1 MEQFSKEPKRGTIQF
16 FFSSRTTKTQK
27 SNNSLISREITACQT
42 VQIDSTFLTSQ
53 QQQQISSHSSISP
66 RLLSPLS
73 IKQQQ
78 EQISSPS
85 LESPRLLPSSSSE
98 QQEVQVALSPSE
110 SCLSLSSSSNK
121 PASNTGD
128 TLLCLS
134 IYEREN

>member
-1 MEQFSKEPKRGTIQF
+1 VEQFSKEPKRGTIQF
-16 FFSSRTTKTQK
+16 FSSSRTTKSQK

-53 QQQQISSHSSISP
+53 QQQVSSHSSISP

-73 IKQQQ
+73 IKQQQQ